1 LYVYQSNIPSVR
13 DLDFARADR
22 SRTLGADKHFDRL
35 TKGMMQMD
43 ILSMMGLVTI
53 LSPTTSSA
61 SVMGIFL
68 DVMLNFRNTLL

>member
-1 LYVYQSNIPSVR
+1 
-13 DLDFARADR
+13 
-22 SRTLGADKHFDRL
+22 LGADKHFDRL

-43 ILSMMGLVTI
+43 ILSVMGLVTI

-68 DVMLNFRNTLL
+68 NVMVNFRNILL